1 MSTTSNPDLPP
12 SVEFRSR
19 MDSAQEALSR
29 HGFAGLVVS
38 PGPDLR
44 YLCGYDAIAL
54 ERLTALVLRPQ
65 GAVLVVPRLELPAA
79 EASPVLGLEVDL
91 MAWDETADPFRAVSD
106 LFGERATVGV
116 EARMWAAKSF
126 ALAATGLHVV
136 NGDEL
141 LGSLR
146 LRKSA
151 FEVAGLRAAGIA
163 IDRVHEQ
170 VPGLLRPGRTE
181 REVAFDISQ
190 LIMEAGHVGVDF
202 VIVAS
207 GPNSAS
213 PHHAV
218 SDRALQAAD
227 LVVVDIGGT
236 MPSGYCSDCT
246 RTYAMG
252 EPDPAAQAAYDVLQ
266 LAQDL
271 AVQHVTTGVTTAQID
286 VAARTVIAAAGYGD
300 LFIHRT
306 GHGIGL
312 ETHERPYLVAG
323 DDTRL
328 LPGMVFSVEPGI
340 YLPGMFGARIED
352 IVACTESGWER
363 LNHRSRD
370 LLAVPI

>member
-1 MSTTSNPDLPP
+1 MSTTANPDLPP
-12 SVEFRSR
+12 TDEFRSR
-19 MDSAQEALSR
+19 MHSAQESLSR
-29 HGFAGLVVS
+29 HSLAGLVIS
-38 PGPDLR
+38 PGPDMR

-54 ERLTALVLRPQ
+54 ERLTALVLRPP

-79 EASPVLGLEVDL
+79 EASPVADLAVDL
-91 MAWDETADPFRAVSD
+91 VAWEETADPFRAVAD
-106 LFGERATVGV
+106 LFGVGATVGV

-126 ALAATGLHVV
+126 ALAATGLRIL

-141 LGSLR
+141 LSGLR

-151 FEVAGLRAAGIA
+151 FELAALRAAGIA

-181 REVAFDISQ
+181 REVASDISQ
-190 LIMEAGHVGVDF
+190 LIMEVGHVGVDF
-202 VIVAS
+202 VIVAA
-207 GPNSAS
+207 GPNAAS

-218 SDRALQAAD
+218 SDRPLQSGD

-236 MPSGYCSDCT
+236 MPSGYCSDST

-252 EPDPAAQAAYDVLQ
+252 EPDPAAQAAYEVLQ

-271 AVQHVTTGVTTAQID
+271 AVQNVASGVTTAEID
-286 VAARTVIAAAGYGD
+286 IAARSVIAAAGYGD
-300 LFIHRT
+300 FFVHRT

-312 ETHERPYLVAG
+312 ETHERPYLVEG

-340 YLPGMFGARIED
+340 YLPGRFGARIED
-352 IVACTESGWER
+352 IVACSASGWER
-363 LNHRSRD
+363 LNNRSRD

>member
-1 MSTTSNPDLPP
+1 MSTTANPDLPP
-12 SVEFRSR
+12 TDEFRSR
-19 MDSAQEALSR
+19 MHSAQESLSR
-29 HGFAGLVVS
+29 HSLAGLVVS
-38 PGPDLR
+38 PGPDMR

-65 GAVLVVPRLELPAA
+65 DAMLVVPRLELPAA
-79 EASPVLGLEVDL
+79 EASPVADLEVDL
-91 MAWDETADPFRAVSD
+91 VPWEETADPFRAVAD
-106 LFGERATVGV
+106 LFGDGATVGV

-126 ALAATGLHVV
+126 ALAATGLRVV

-141 LGSLR
+141 LGGLR

-151 FEVAGLRAAGIA
+151 FELAALRAAGIA

-170 VPGLLRPGRTE
+170 VAGLLRPGRTE
-181 REVAFDISQ
+181 REVASDISQ

-202 VIVAS
+202 VIVAA
-207 GPNSAS
+207 GLNSAS

-218 SDRALQAAD
+218 SDRPLQSGD

-236 MPSGYCSDCT
+236 MPSGYCSDST

-252 EPDPAAQAAYDVLQ
+252 EPDPAAQASYEVLQ

-271 AVQHVTTGVTTAQID
+271 AVQHVAPGVTTAEID
-286 VAARTVIAAAGYGD
+286 VAARSVIAAAGYGD
-300 LFIHRT
+300 FFIHRT

-340 YLPGMFGARIED
+340 YLPGRFGARIED
-352 IVACTESGWER
+352 IVACSGSGWER
-363 LNHRSRD
+363 LNNRSRD